1 MSYTFELT
9 TRPTTS
15 MLKALKKLL
24 KNTGKINSEKEYNQ
38 LLVQIITLTKTYPLP
53 KNQGHLFRKELQ
65 EATRSYPL
73 SEPTPWGGVPIKAVD
88 VEKDYIRKLLVI
100 KQYGILGFEIHK
112 YKLEKL
118 NILEGI
124 CLLIA
129 SQRSA
134 KDWQKGQVSVALG
147 KKGNKVVL
155 EPGDEHGIIALT
167 NCVIEEQS
175 TNHLTDLSYIFES
188 DQVE

>member
-9 TRPTTS
+9 TRPTTP

-73 SEPTPWGGVPIKAVD
+73 SEPTPWGGVPLKAVD

-112 YKLEKL
+112 HKLEKL
-118 NILEGI
+118 KILEGI
-124 CLLIA
+124 CLLIT
-129 SQRSA
+129 SQHGA

-175 TNHLTDLSYIFES
+175 TNHLTDLSYIFKS
-188 DQVE
+188 NQVE